1 MDFII
6 IKDAIMS
13 TSNLKILYNFLV
25 ICLICLEHPIGW
37 GVIGGEGNN
46 MSNIYENILSGLQEA
61 IDDSVAE
68 KKTLKRRM
76 VVIVPVKEYSSKEVK
91 KLGIIQ
97 ECHENNDLTK
107 KFPFVQVE

>member
-25 ICLICLEHPIGW
+25 IYLMCLEHPIGW

-76 VVIVPVKEYSSKEVK
+76 VAIVPVKEYSSKEVK